1 MRMRKRASVVCLL
14 PLFLIAASG
23 ESGTQSSRTTA
34 IVGATVIDGTGGPP
48 LPDATIVVTDKR
60 IAAVG
65 PRSSVDV
72 PEGALVVDASGQFIT
87 PGLIDTNVHLSVT
100 FARSG
105 PSKETAVKYW
115 ERNAELTL
123 EAAQMQLKYGVT
135 TVRDSYGALLPLK
148 EVRDAIARGEVI
160 GPRMLVAGNI
170 VGWGGPFSVSFSL
183 VREEGLSLWEEQI
196 NDAVT
201 QGSGEELMEMYPEEL
216 REAISAYLDKG
227 PDFIKFGGT
236 SHWSPTFIG
245 FSEKAQR
252 ILVEETHKRGRI
264 AETHSTSPEGLR
276 ISIEAGVDLIQHPE
290 VLAGREISDELVR
303 QIREREIVCSM
314 LVNRWGGQ
322 GYQEHLEAR
331 KAAEARL
338 ASEESVAQKPG
349 LKRAVKREKTSAE
362 RRRERALLGLD
373 TEMNRG
379 NAKKLIEGGCIV
391 TVGTDNAPVA
401 APEFSRTPTGLRSV
415 YREPGYGTISA
426 IENLVELGMSAEEA
440 IVAGSR
446 NGAIASK
453 GLEDFGTLEVGKFAD
468 LLILDADPIADISN
482 LRKLRWVMKEGQRID
497 PKTLPT
503 NPILYER

>member
-148 EVRDAIARGEVI
+148 EVRDAIAHGEVI

-338 ASEESVAQKPG
+338 ASEESAAQKPG
-349 LKRAVKREKTSAE
+349 LKRAGEEGEDLRGAAARTGAPGSRHRDEPGERKETHRGRLHRDGGDGQRSRGRAGVLENADRLAVRLPGAGLRDHLRHRESGGARHE
-362 RRRERALLGLD
+362 RRRSHRGWKPKRRHRLEGPRGFRHPRGRQICGLAHPGCRPHRGYLESQKVALGH
-373 TEMNRG
+373 
-379 NAKKLIEGGCIV
+379 EGG
-391 TVGTDNAPVA
+391 
-401 APEFSRTPTGLRSV
+401 PEDRS
-415 YREPGYGTISA
+415 
-426 IENLVELGMSAEEA
+426 
-440 IVAGSR
+440 
-446 NGAIASK
+446 
-453 GLEDFGTLEVGKFAD
+453 EDPAHQPDSL
-468 LLILDADPIADISN
+468 
-482 LRKLRWVMKEGQRID
+482 
-497 PKTLPT
+497 
-503 NPILYER
+503 